1 MWKLFLVVFWTVFLA
16 ELGDKTQVATFL
28 FATQNPVHRY
38 LVFVGAFSALAVSTL
53 LVVLLGSKVTEFLPM
68 KIIRILSGLGFILIG
83 IFILLRELNV
93 FRPLF
98 P

>member
-1 MWKLFLVVFWTVFLA
+1 LA

-28 FATQNPVHRY
+28 FATQNPVHKY
-38 LVFVGAFSALAVSTL
+38 LVFLGAFSALVVSTL
-53 LVVLLGSKVTEFLPM
+53 LVVLLGSKVAGLLPM
-68 KIIRILSGLGFILIG
+68 KVIRILSSLGFIAIG

-93 FRPLF
+93 FRSLF